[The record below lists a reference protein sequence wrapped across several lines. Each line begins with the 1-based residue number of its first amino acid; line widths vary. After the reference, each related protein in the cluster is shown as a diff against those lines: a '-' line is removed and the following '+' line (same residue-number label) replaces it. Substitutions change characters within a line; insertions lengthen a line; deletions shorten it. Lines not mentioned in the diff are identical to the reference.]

1 VKRWALLLA
10 GGAVWLFLAAI
21 PTLADGGPH
30 VAPANSGFSTLTADS
45 CAGCHRAH
53 TAQGAMLLAA
63 PTEEALCLS
72 CHGATGS
79 GSTVDVESGIQYTV
93 AARDVTSPVLGA
105 LRNGGFVE
113 ARIDSANPSR
123 VTYIRSAGPPPA
135 TSQRTKVSVLGSGL
149 PVTSAHIAFVGT
161 AVVSQGTAWGNIA
174 GTPGTTFDPVSN
186 PGGTVSGLTCT
197 SCHNPHGNG
206 SYRILNPIPTPE
218 TITGDTFAPATTGI
232 NVTDA
237 ALPPRDA
244 DGNFTDTRNYTVI
257 QTQGGTGTLLASQ
270 VLALPGYTNLMGDY
284 FHRAVPWD
292 PQVAYTAPPPAGVTS
307 NDAPNGLAA
316 SFNGQINQWCSQCHS
331 RYLAVTSAPY
341 LTDSG
346 DAIFKYRHSNTS
358 NKPCTTCHVAHGTNA
373 EMNGLFSQARTYP
386 DGTPGGTDSR
396 LLKIDNRGT
405 CQACHDPTETVPAG
419 TFYGP
424 TPAPYVP

>member
-1 VKRWALLLA
+1 VRRWALLLV

-30 VAPANSGFSTLTADS
+30 VAPANSGFSTLTADG

-72 CHGATGS
+72 CHGADGAGAT
-79 GSTVDVESGIQYTV
+79 TDVESGIQYTV
-93 AARDVTSPVLGA
+93 AARTTGSPVLGA

-123 VTYIRSAGPPPA
+123 VTYMRNTTA
-135 TSQRTKVSVLGSGL
+135 TSQRTKVSVLASGL
-149 PVTSAHIAFVGT
+149 PVTSAHIAFDGT
-161 AVVSQGTAWGNIA
+161 AVGAKGIAWGNIS
-174 GTPGTTFDPVSN
+174 GTPGTTFDPASN
-186 PGGTVSGLTCT
+186 PGGTVSGLTCA

-206 SYRILNPIPTPE
+206 NYRILNPIPAPHTE
-218 TITGDTFAPATTGI
+218 TGDTFAAATTGI
-232 NVTDA
+232 VVTDA
-237 ALPPRDA
+237 ALPPQDA
-244 DGNFTDTRNYTVI
+244 DGNFTDVRNYTVI
-257 QTQGGTGTLLASQ
+257 QAMGGTGTLLASQ

-284 FHRAVPWD
+284 FHRTVPWD
-292 PQVAYTAPPPAGVTS
+292 PEVDYTVPPPTGVTA
-307 NDAPNGLAA
+307 NDAPNGLASA
-316 SFNGQINQWCSQCHS
+316 FNGQINQWCSQCHS
-331 RYLAVTSAPY
+331 RYLAVTTRPY
-341 LTDSG
+341 ETDSG
-346 DAIFKYRHSNTS
+346 DAIFTYRHSNTS

-373 EMNGLFSQARTYP
+373 EMNGTFSQARTYP
-386 DGTPGGTDSR
+386 DGSAGGTDSR

-424 TPAPYVP
+424 TPSPYTP